1 MKNLC
6 MILQT
11 DFLLYTDGKGQ
22 LTGSYMLLYI
32 LYIICGIGVC
42 VCVFDKEERR
52 EMTP

>member
-1 MKNLC
+1 MKNLR

-11 DFLLYTDGKGQ
+11 DFLLYADGKGQ
-22 LTGSYMLLYI
+22 LTGPYMLYT
-32 LYIICGIGVC
+32 LYIIRGIGVC